1 MSVNLLV
8 HKPPSE
14 MISHMAP
21 AQSDL
26 VHARTSK
33 KRRDSVCSSLLPA
46 LQVLFCS
53 LAVISLV
60 LYKFCGASFPTP
72 RPWFAA
78 HCNEL
83 AGAIP
88 PDVNSTT
95 CPQWSALHPTKNHEL
110 SQDLDE
116 AYNSEDF
123 KHKAIQALGDAIR
136 VPTESYDDNGPV
148 GEDSRWDTFA
158 ELHRVLEATFPRVYE
173 SLDVTKVNTYGLVF
187 HWQGSTTAKPYL
199 LAAHQDV
206 VPVDGQTVK
215 EWKHDPY
222 SGYYDGTWIWG
233 RGSCDD
239 KSDLIRQLLAIDSL
253 LEKGFSPARTLVL
266 AYGFDEES
274 KGIEGAGHLAQ
285 YLEAMYGQDS
295 FALLLDEGDLYM
307 DMGGVVFATPSTSE
321 KGYLDVKITLSTLG
335 GHSSVPPSHTSI
347 GLLSRFI
354 TAVEDNP
361 HQVSLF
367 RAGTPFAMTQC
378 LAAYN
383 PMYPEDLRELA
394 RKAVTDD
401 AALNVLQ
408 ERLLASDPLYKAM
421 LGTTQAVDL
430 VEGGVKVNALP
441 ERASAVVN
449 HRIAEHSSVGELQ
462 QHMIDLLTPV
472 AVKYDL
478 ALVAFGSNVTSGG
491 AGQVILSDFLGG
503 ALEPSPVTPTEYGP
517 WAILQGSIKA
527 AFESSPTRNGSKVV
541 VTPSLSIGNTDTRF
555 YWNLTKHIFRFSPSF
570 DTDIYNGLHTV
581 NEAFRADSLNE
592 GVRFYTKFILNVD
605 ESDLP

>member
-1 MSVNLLV
+1 
-8 HKPPSE
+8 
-14 MISHMAP
+14 MAP

-26 VHARTSK
+26 CHPIGRTSRK
-33 KRRDSVCSSLLPA
+33 HQHENGWSSLRLLPA
-46 LQVLFCS
+46 FRALLCS
-53 LAVISLV
+53 LVIISLV
-60 LYKFCGASFPTP
+60 LYKFCDSAICHFP
-72 RPWFAA
+72 RSW
-78 HCNEL
+78 L
-83 AGAIP
+83 AGPCNGLATRSLP
-88 PDVNSTT
+88 PSVNSTT
-95 CPQWSALHPTKNHEL
+95 CPQWTALHPTKHRGL
-110 SQDLDE
+110 SEDLDV

-123 KHKAIQALGDAIR
+123 KQRAIQALRNAVR

-158 ELHRVLEATFPRVYE
+158 ELHRVLEASFPRVYE
-173 SLDVTKVNTYGLVF
+173 SLNVTKVNTYGLVF

-206 VPVDGQTVK
+206 VPVESQTVK
-215 EWKHDPY
+215 DWKYDPY

-233 RGSCDD
+233 RGTCDD

-253 LEKGFSPARTLVL
+253 LKRDFSPARTLIL

-274 KGIEGAGHLAQ
+274 KGIEGAGHLAR
-285 YLEAMYGQDS
+285 YLEETYGRDS
-295 FALLLDEGDLYM
+295 FALLLDEGSVYT

-321 KGYLDVKITLSTLG
+321 KGYLDVKITLSTPG

-354 TAVEDNP
+354 AAVEDNP
-361 HQVSLF
+361 HEASLS
-367 RAGTPFAMTQC
+367 RTGTPFATTQC

-383 PMYPEDLRELA
+383 PVYPDDLRILA

-401 AALNVLQ
+401 AALKVLQ
-408 ERLLASDPLYKAM
+408 ERLLASHPQYKAI

-462 QHMIDLLTPV
+462 QHMVDLLTPL
-472 AVKYDL
+472 AAKYDL
-478 ALVAFGSNVTSGG
+478 AFVAFGSNVTYGG
-491 AGQVILSDFLGG
+491 AGQIVLSDFLGM

-517 WAILQGSIKA
+517 WALLQGSIKA
-527 AFESSPTRNGSKVV
+527 AFESSPARNSSKVV
-541 VTPSLSIGNTDTRF
+541 VIPSLSIDTRF
-555 YWNLTKHIFRFSPSF
+555 YWNLTQHIFRFSPSF
-570 DTDIYNGLHTV
+570 DTDNFNGAHTV

-605 ESDLP
+605 ESDLL

>member
-1 MSVNLLV
+1 
-8 HKPPSE
+8 
-14 MISHMAP
+14 MAP

-26 VHARTSK
+26 CRLTGKAPRNHQHE
-33 KRRDSVCSSLLPA
+33 SVWSRLLLACS
-46 LQVLFCS
+46 VLMCS
-53 LAVISLV
+53 LVFISLV
-60 LYKFCGASFPTP
+60 LYTFCDSASLPICHLP
-72 RPWFAA
+72 RLWLTRP
-78 HCNEL
+78 CNGL
-83 AGAIP
+83 SKSPSLG
-88 PDVNSTT
+88 VNSAT
-95 CPQWSALHPTKNHEL
+95 CPQWIALHPTKHRGL
-110 SQDLDE
+110 SKDLDVS
-116 AYNSEDF
+116 YSSEDF
-123 KHKAIQALGDAIR
+123 KQRAIQALGDAVR

-158 ELHRVLEATFPRVYE
+158 ELHRVLEASFPRIYE
-173 SLDVTKVNTYGLVF
+173 SLNVTKVNTYGLVF
-187 HWQGSTTAKPYL
+187 HWQGSTSAKPYI

-206 VPVDGQTVK
+206 VPVEAQTVE

-233 RGSCDD
+233 RGTCDD

-253 LEKGFSPARTLVL
+253 LQQGFSPARTLIL
-266 AYGFDEES
+266 SYGFDEES
-274 KGIEGAGHLAQ
+274 KGIEGAGHLAR
-285 YLEAMYGQDS
+285 YLEETYGRDS
-295 FALLLDEGDLYM
+295 FALLLDEGSLYT
-307 DMGGVVFATPSTSE
+307 DMGGTVFATPSISE
-321 KGYLDVKITLSTLG
+321 KGYLDVEITLSTLG

-354 TAVEDNP
+354 AVVEDNP
-361 HQVSLF
+361 HQASLS
-367 RAGTPFAMTQC
+367 RSGTPFATTQC
-378 LAAYN
+378 LAAHH
-383 PMYPEDLRELA
+383 PMYPEDLRKLA

-401 AALNVLQ
+401 AALKVLQ
-408 ERLLASDPLYKAM
+408 ERLLASDPFYKAM

-430 VEGGVKVNALP
+430 IEGGVKVNALP

-462 QHMIDLLTPV
+462 QHMIELLTPL
-472 AVKYDL
+472 AIKYDL
-478 ALVAFGSNVTSGG
+478 ALVAFGSNVTCGG
-491 AGQVILSDFLGG
+491 AGQVVLSDFLGT

-527 AFESSPTRNGSKVV
+527 AFESSPARNNSKVV
-541 VTPSLSIGNTDTRF
+541 VIPSLSIGNTDTQF

-570 DTDIYNGLHTV
+570 DTDRFNGEHTI

>member
-1 MSVNLLV
+1 MGLPQPDLCKATGRASRKHDSSWSRLPFAFRVLL
-8 HKPPSE
+8 
-14 MISHMAP
+14 
-21 AQSDL
+21 
-26 VHARTSK
+26 
-33 KRRDSVCSSLLPA
+33 
-46 LQVLFCS
+46 CS
-53 LAVISLV
+53 LVVISLV
-60 LYKFCGASFPTP
+60 LYKSCGSAFLPICHLP
-72 RPWFAA
+72 RFW
-78 HCNEL
+78 L
-83 AGAIP
+83 AGSCSGLAGSLF

-95 CPQWSALHPTKNHEL
+95 CPQWAALQPTKHRGL
-110 SQDLDE
+110 SEDLDV

-123 KHKAIQALGDAIR
+123 KQKAIQALGDAVR

-158 ELHRVLEATFPRVYE
+158 ELHQVLQATFPRVYE
-173 SLDVTKVNTYGLVF
+173 SLNVTKVNTYGLIF
-187 HWQGSTTAKPYL
+187 QWQGSTTAKPYI

-222 SGYYDGTWIWG
+222 SGHYDGTWIWG

-239 KSDLIRQLLAIDSL
+239 KSDLVRQLLAIDSL
-253 LEKGFSPARTLVL
+253 LKQGFSPARTLIL

-285 YLEAMYGQDS
+285 YLEETYGRDS
-295 FALLLDEGDLYM
+295 IALLLDEGDLYT
-307 DMGGVVFATPSTSE
+307 DIGGTVFATPSISE
-321 KGYLDVKITLSTLG
+321 KGYLDVQITLSTLG
-335 GHSSVPPSHTSI
+335 GHSSIPPSHTSI

-354 TAVEDNP
+354 AAVEDNP
-361 HQVSLF
+361 HPADLS
-367 RAGTPFAMTQC
+367 RTGTPFAMTQC

-383 PMYPEDLRELA
+383 PMYPEDLRVLA
-394 RKAVTDD
+394 RKAVSDD
-401 AALNVLQ
+401 AALKVLQ

-441 ERASAVVN
+441 ERASAVIN

-462 QHMIDLLTPV
+462 QHLIDLLAPV

-478 ALVAFGSNVTSGG
+478 ALVAFGNNVTCGG
-491 AGQVILSDFLGG
+491 AGQVILSDFLGA

-517 WAILQGSIKA
+517 WALLQGSIKA
-527 AFESSPTRNGSKVV
+527 AFESSPTRNSSKVV
-541 VTPSLSIGNTDTRF
+541 VMPYLSLGNTDTHS
-555 YWNLTKHIFRFSPSF
+555 YWNLTNHIFRFSPSF
-570 DTDIYNGLHTV
+570 DTDVYNGLHTV
-581 NEAFRADSLNE
+581 NEAYRADSLNE